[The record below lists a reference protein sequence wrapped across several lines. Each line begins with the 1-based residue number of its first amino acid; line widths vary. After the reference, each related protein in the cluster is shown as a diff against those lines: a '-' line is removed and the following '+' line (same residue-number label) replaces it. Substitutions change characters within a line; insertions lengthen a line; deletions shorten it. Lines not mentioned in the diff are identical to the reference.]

1 MKKNLFLCIP
11 FLLIFIKGFSQKDL
25 AFELK
30 GGINFSEMVSED
42 FQENEGHT
50 GYHLGA
56 FVSFPLTNK
65 FSLETG
71 LGYTNQGGK
80 AKFSSEDGKVLSGME
95 LNYLQLPIRLKME
108 LFPKLS
114 LSTGTSLNILVNEEL
129 SFEYKAPFLYS
140 FLPIGPREIEY
151 ESKNIEVNA
160 SLGLHYELFSR
171 FSLYTTYIHG
181 LNDAVTFGNDS
192 VKARNRAYQFGI
204 GYQF

>member
-25 AFELK
+25 AFEIK

-56 FVSFPLTNK
+56 SVSFPLTNK

-71 LGYTNQGGK
+71 VGYSQQGGK
-80 AKFSSEDGKVLSGME
+80 AELSTYEDRAKME
-95 LNYLQLPIRLKME
+95 LDYIQLPVTLKIA

-129 SFEYKAPFLYS
+129 SFEYNAPFLYS
-140 FLPIGPREIEY
+140 FLPIGPREIE
-151 ESKNIEVNA
+151 SKNLEVNA

-171 FSLYTTYIHG
+171 FFLYTTYIHG
-181 LNDAVTFGNDS
+181 LNDAVKFGNDS
-192 VKARNRAYQFGI
+192 VEARNRAYQFGI